1 MASNTAV
8 KSPADLAN
16 IALVRMGYKGLVG
29 SLYDG
34 STAAQRILNI
44 YGQTRDEALREH
56 DYDFAERSISLTL
69 LKQAPAGGYWP
80 PTTWDPT
87 LYPPVGF
94 AFEYAWPDDCL
105 KVRNIKQQPMF
116 LFNADPQPNAFQIAN
131 DNSYTPAQRVV
142 LCQVP
147 SAVGVYT
154 AQVTDPATWDVAF
167 TDYLAAKLARH
178 LAAGLVGLEGA
189 KMEAAAEKDAA
200 QPAMVDDR

>member
-1 MASNTAV
+1 MAINTAV

-16 IALVRMGYKGLVG
+16 VALVRMGYKAMVG

-34 STAAQRILNI
+34 STAGTKLLNI
-44 YGQTRDEALREH
+44 YSQTRDEALREH
-56 DYDFAERSISLTL
+56 DYDFAERNVSLTL
-69 LKQAPAGGYWP
+69 LKQAPATGYFP

-87 LYPPVGF
+87 LYPPPGF
-94 AFEYAWPDDCL
+94 AFEYGFPDDAL
-105 KVRNIKQQPMF
+105 KIRNVKQQPMF
-116 LFNADPQPNAFQIAN
+116 LFNADPQPNAFQIAT
-131 DNSYTPAQRVV
+131 DNSFTPAQRVI

-200 QPAMVDDR
+200 EPAMTDGR